1 MSISSATRC
10 RTLSIRLHGAVGI
23 APAYAYA
30 QIAAGG
36 DNSYYSE
43 SGLFSSES
51 SVSAPL
57 FAIPPKLKE

>member
-1 MSISSATRC
+1 MSELRELHPH
-10 RTLSIRLHGAVGI
+10 TLTLR
-23 APAYAYA
+23 YKK
-30 QIAAGG
+30 IAAGG

-57 FAIPPKLKE
+57 FAMSM